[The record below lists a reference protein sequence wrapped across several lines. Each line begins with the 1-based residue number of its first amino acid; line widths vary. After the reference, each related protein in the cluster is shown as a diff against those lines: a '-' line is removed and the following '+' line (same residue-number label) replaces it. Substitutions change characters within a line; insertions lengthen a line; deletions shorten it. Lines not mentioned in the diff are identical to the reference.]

1 MLAAH
6 ALPQK
11 TCACINAQFVNLE
24 FLHKI
29 QLFGTEFTQAG
40 PLAQRALLARRYVI
54 VCPIISNNHAKPRED
69 PHTRPIVRK
78 RQECRNQKRPAYV
91 FFKCRSLQF
100 IRQEKVPMAPGG
112 PIIVLAQSVLSG
124 KRCLVLDDEFLIALD
139 IQQILERA
147 GATQVVCVASAAEA
161 RDFLRRET
169 KFDIAVLDV
178 KLSGPELNSLGVAE
192 MLAEE
197 GTPFV
202 FLTGMRVDDVHAKR
216 FPEAPVIEKPYD
228 AIALLDAVRRA
239 LEPG

>member
-1 MLAAH
+1 M
-6 ALPQK
+6 
-11 TCACINAQFVNLE
+11 
-24 FLHKI
+24 
-29 QLFGTEFTQAG
+29 
-40 PLAQRALLARRYVI
+40 
-54 VCPIISNNHAKPRED
+54 
-69 PHTRPIVRK
+69 
-78 RQECRNQKRPAYV
+78 
-91 FFKCRSLQF
+91 
-100 IRQEKVPMAPGG
+100 
-112 PIIVLAQSVLSG
+112 LAQSVLSG

-228 AIALLDAVRRA
+228 AIALLDAVLRA
-239 LEPG
+239 LEPR